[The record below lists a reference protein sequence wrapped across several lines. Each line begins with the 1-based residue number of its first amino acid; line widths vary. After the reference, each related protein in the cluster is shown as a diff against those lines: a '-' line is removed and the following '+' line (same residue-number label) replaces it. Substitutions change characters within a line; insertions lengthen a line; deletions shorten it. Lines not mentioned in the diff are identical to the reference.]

1 MRKKET
7 ARGRL
12 VGGHMSLVE
21 VLFGTDYDAPLKLA
35 VKLSK
40 SADQALDMPGLS
52 EQWTEIKETL
62 TECKPANVIDGDAD
76 DTADVTMMTSG
87 DPLADGVFEFLV
99 RKKAMCH

>member
-1 MRKKET
+1 MRQNGSISLSRCCLART
-7 ARGRL
+7 A
-12 VGGHMSLVE
+12 E
-21 VLFGTDYDAPLKLA
+21 
-35 VKLSK
+35 
-40 SADQALDMPGLS
+40 QALDMPGLS

-99 RKKAMCH
+99 RKKAICQ